1 MQQDLKGMTLAE
13 LRRVN
18 TQLET
23 DRLTEN
29 EALRIGYLATQA
41 EYHDRIIA
49 ANNDYELKR
58 GELMDKNRLQL
69 DALDDDYKK
78 QGALIGS
85 LMDRRRFCETPEDVD
100 KLRQQIEALEDG
112 YKKFG
117 AHIGTLMDR
126 RKFCESVEEIDKLRL
141 QIDEAMEKRQELRT
155 QRRVLNENFHRAL
168 HELKDEHR
176 KARKTRYTEH
186 ETKQREFRQ
195 ARIAIA
201 KKYAAL
207 HEEVR
212 KAIGLRKAE
221 ERELEATS
229 AEL

>member
-13 LRRVN
+13 LRQVN
-18 TQLET
+18 TQLDTE
-23 DRLTEN
+23 RLTEQ
-29 EALRIGYLATQA
+29 EALRTEYLAMQA
-41 EYHDRIIA
+41 EYNDMNDA
-49 ANNDYELKR
+49 AENDYELKI
-58 GELMDKNRLQL
+58 GEMLDKH
-69 DALDDDYKK
+69 
-78 QGALIGS
+78 
-85 LMDRRRFCETPEDVD
+85 
-100 KLRQQIEALEDG
+100 RQQIEALEDG

-126 RKFCESVEEIDKLRL
+126 RKFCESVEEIDKLRQ

-176 KARKTRYTEH
+176 KARKARYTEH
-186 ETKQREFRQ
+186 LAKQREFRQ

-212 KAIGLRKAE
+212 KVIGLRKAE
-221 ERELEATS
+221 EREAQETEATV
-229 AEL
+229 

>member
-18 TQLET
+18 TQLDTE
-23 DRLTEN
+23 RLTEQ
-29 EALRIGYLATQA
+29 EALRTEYLAMQA
-41 EYHDRIIA
+41 EYNDMNDA
-49 ANNDYELKR
+49 AENDYELKI
-58 GELMDKNRLQL
+58 GEMLDKH
-69 DALDDDYKK
+69 
-78 QGALIGS
+78 
-85 LMDRRRFCETPEDVD
+85 
-100 KLRQQIEALEDG
+100 RQQIEALEDG

-126 RKFCESVEEIDKLRL
+126 RKFCESVEEIDKLRQ

>member
-13 LRRVN
+13 LRQVN
-18 TQLET
+18 TQLDTE
-23 DRLTEN
+23 RLTEQ
-29 EALRIGYLATQA
+29 EALRTEYLAMQA
-41 EYHDRIIA
+41 EYNDMNDA
-49 ANNDYELKR
+49 AENDYELKI
-58 GELMDKNRLQL
+58 GEMLDKH
-69 DALDDDYKK
+69 
-78 QGALIGS
+78 
-85 LMDRRRFCETPEDVD
+85 
-100 KLRQQIEALEDG
+100 RQQIEALEDG

-126 RKFCESVEEIDKLRL
+126 RKFCESVEEIDKLRQ

-186 ETKQREFRQ
+186 EAKQREFRQ

-212 KAIGLRKAE
+212 KVIGLRKAE
-221 ERELEATS
+221 EREAQKTEATV
-229 AEL
+229 

>member
-13 LRRVN
+13 LRQVN
-18 TQLET
+18 TQLDTE
-23 DRLTEN
+23 RLTEQ
-29 EALRIGYLATQA
+29 EALRTEYLAMQA
-41 EYHDRIIA
+41 EYNDMNDA
-49 ANNDYELKR
+49 AENDYELKI
-58 GELMDKNRLQL
+58 GEMLDKH
-69 DALDDDYKK
+69 
-78 QGALIGS
+78 
-85 LMDRRRFCETPEDVD
+85 
-100 KLRQQIEALEDG
+100 RQQIEALEDG

-126 RKFCESVEEIDKLRL
+126 RKFCESVEEIDKLRQ

-155 QRRVLNENFHRAL
+155 LRRVLNENFHRAL

-186 ETKQREFRQ
+186 EAKQREFRQ
-195 ARIAIA
+195 ARIVIA

-212 KAIGLRKAE
+212 KVIGLRKAE

>member
-18 TQLET
+18 TQLDTE
-23 DRLTEN
+23 RLTEQ
-29 EALRIGYLATQA
+29 EALRTEYLAIQA
-41 EYHDRIIA
+41 EYNDANDA
-49 ANNDYELKR
+49 AENDYELKI
-58 GELMDKNRLQL
+58 GEMLDKH
-69 DALDDDYKK
+69 
-78 QGALIGS
+78 
-85 LMDRRRFCETPEDVD
+85 
-100 KLRQQIEALEDG
+100 RQQIEALEDG

-126 RKFCESVEEIDKLRL
+126 RKFCESVEEIDKLRQ

-155 QRRVLNENFHRAL
+155 QRRVINENFHRAL

-212 KAIGLRKAE
+212 KVIGLRKAE

>member
-13 LRRVN
+13 LRQVN
-18 TQLET
+18 TQLDTE
-23 DRLTEN
+23 RLTEQ
-29 EALRIGYLATQA
+29 EALRTEYLAMQA
-41 EYHDRIIA
+41 EYNDANDA
-49 ANNDYELKR
+49 AENDYELKI
-58 GELMDKNRLQL
+58 GEMLDKH
-69 DALDDDYKK
+69 
-78 QGALIGS
+78 
-85 LMDRRRFCETPEDVD
+85 
-100 KLRQQIEALEDG
+100 RQQIEALEDG

-126 RKFCESVEEIDKLRL
+126 RKFCESVEEIDKLRQ

-186 ETKQREFRQ
+186 EAKQREFRQ

>member
-13 LRRVN
+13 LRQVN
-18 TQLET
+18 TQLDTE
-23 DRLTEN
+23 RLTEQ
-29 EALRIGYLATQA
+29 EALRTEYLAMQA
-41 EYHDRIIA
+41 EYNDMNDA
-49 ANNDYELKR
+49 AENDYELKI
-58 GELMDKNRLQL
+58 GEMLDKH
-69 DALDDDYKK
+69 
-78 QGALIGS
+78 
-85 LMDRRRFCETPEDVD
+85 
-100 KLRQQIEALEDG
+100 RQQIEALEDG

-126 RKFCESVEEIDKLRL
+126 RKFCESVEEIDKLRQ

-155 QRRVLNENFHRAL
+155 QRRVLNDNFHRAL

-186 ETKQREFRQ
+186 ETKLREFRQ

-221 ERELEATS
+221 EREQEAIP

>member
-18 TQLET
+18 TQLDTE
-23 DRLTEN
+23 RLTEQ
-29 EALRIGYLATQA
+29 EALRTEYLAMQA
-41 EYHDRIIA
+41 EYNDMNDA
-49 ANNDYELKR
+49 AENDYELKI
-58 GELMDKNRLQL
+58 GEMLDKH
-69 DALDDDYKK
+69 
-78 QGALIGS
+78 
-85 LMDRRRFCETPEDVD
+85 
-100 KLRQQIEALEDG
+100 RQQIEALEDG

-126 RKFCESVEEIDKLRL
+126 RKFCESVEEIDKLRQ

-212 KAIGLRKAE
+212 KVIGLRKAE

>member
-13 LRRVN
+13 LRQVN
-18 TQLET
+18 TQLDTE
-23 DRLTEN
+23 RLTEQ
-29 EALRIGYLATQA
+29 EALRTEYLAMQA
-41 EYHDRIIA
+41 EYNDMNDA
-49 ANNDYELKR
+49 AENDYELKI
-58 GELMDKNRLQL
+58 GEMLDKH
-69 DALDDDYKK
+69 
-78 QGALIGS
+78 
-85 LMDRRRFCETPEDVD
+85 
-100 KLRQQIEALEDG
+100 RQQIEALEDG

-126 RKFCESVEEIDKLRL
+126 RKFCESVEEIDKLRQ

-186 ETKQREFRQ
+186 EAKQREFRQ
-195 ARIAIA
+195 ARIVIA

-212 KAIGLRKAE
+212 KVIGLRKAE
-221 ERELEATS
+221 EREAQETEATV
-229 AEL
+229 

>member
-13 LRRVN
+13 LRQVN
-18 TQLET
+18 TQLDTE
-23 DRLTEN
+23 RLTEQ
-29 EALRIGYLATQA
+29 EALRTEYLAMQA
-41 EYHDRIIA
+41 EYNDMNDA
-49 ANNDYELKR
+49 AENDYELKI
-58 GELMDKNRLQL
+58 GEMLDKH
-69 DALDDDYKK
+69 
-78 QGALIGS
+78 
-85 LMDRRRFCETPEDVD
+85 
-100 KLRQQIEALEDG
+100 RQQIEALEDG

-126 RKFCESVEEIDKLRL
+126 RKFCESVEEIDKLRQ
-141 QIDEAMEKRQELRT
+141 QIDEAMEKRQKLRT

-186 ETKQREFRQ
+186 EAKQREFRQ
-195 ARIAIA
+195 ARIVIA

-212 KAIGLRKAE
+212 KVIGLRKAE

>member
-18 TQLET
+18 TQLDTE
-23 DRLTEN
+23 RLTEQ
-29 EALRIGYLATQA
+29 EALRTEYLAMQA
-41 EYHDRIIA
+41 EYNDMNDA
-49 ANNDYELKR
+49 AENDYELKI
-58 GELMDKNRLQL
+58 GEMLDKH
-69 DALDDDYKK
+69 
-78 QGALIGS
+78 
-85 LMDRRRFCETPEDVD
+85 
-100 KLRQQIEALEDG
+100 RQQIEALEDG

>member
-18 TQLET
+18 TQLDTE
-23 DRLTEN
+23 RLTEQ
-29 EALRIGYLATQA
+29 EALRTEYLAMQA
-41 EYHDRIIA
+41 EYNDMNDA
-49 ANNDYELKR
+49 A
-58 GELMDKNRLQL
+58 
-69 DALDDDYKK
+69 
-78 QGALIGS
+78 
-85 LMDRRRFCETPEDVD
+85 
-100 KLRQQIEALEDG
+100 EALEDG